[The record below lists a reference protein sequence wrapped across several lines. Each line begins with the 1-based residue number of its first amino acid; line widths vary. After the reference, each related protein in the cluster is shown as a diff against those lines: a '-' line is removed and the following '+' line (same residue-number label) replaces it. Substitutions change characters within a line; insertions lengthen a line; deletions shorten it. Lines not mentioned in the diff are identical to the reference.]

1 VVVLPMRLLVLLG
14 LLVQLLRRR
23 RWWLTLLLEL
33 LELVVL
39 LLLVLMLML
48 LLVLMMLLVLFL
60 LLLLLL
66 LKMIWCGRASAG
78 AARGHA
84 CLCRP
89 PRRIWLA
96 VPEDGRESGTPFG
109 TWDRGWEENREANKT
124 SSRCRVRVK
133 KYDVDNATRPGRSLR
148 DGRGTRA
155 NLYMNSV
162 AVHARHAVLGPNAG
176 DEAD

>member
-1 VVVLPMRLLVLLG
+1 
-14 LLVQLLRRR
+14 
-23 RWWLTLLLEL
+23 
-33 LELVVL
+33 
-39 LLLVLMLML
+39 
-48 LLVLMMLLVLFL
+48 LFL